1 MAEKKTETFVQ
12 PEVTQEEID
21 RQRKQQEKEYLGPRE
36 MAAYIISGIGDKN
49 WETFNGNNEFFYTT
63 TFQHV
68 SPITLSVA
76 QSVCS
81 ILDTF
86 DNAISGPIL
95 GAE

>member
-1 MAEKKTETFVQ
+1 MATKNKEVYVEPQVTEEDIAKQ
-12 PEVTQEEID
+12 
-21 RQRKQQEKEYLGPRE
+21 RQQQEKEYLGPRE

-76 QSVCS
+76 QSLQGVL
-81 ILDTF
+81 ILQF
-86 DNAISGPIL
+86 
-95 GAE
+95 